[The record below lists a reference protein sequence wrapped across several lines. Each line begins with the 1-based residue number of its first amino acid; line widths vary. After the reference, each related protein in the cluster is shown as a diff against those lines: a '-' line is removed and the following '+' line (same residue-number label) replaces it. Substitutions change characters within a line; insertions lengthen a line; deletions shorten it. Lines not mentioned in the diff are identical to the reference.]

1 VVIATLYYTLVSMLA
16 AMLIF
21 MFAIMSVSFVTFIFI
36 IESRPGLS
44 LMSLKL
50 FYDGT
55 KILLIASIYNIF
67 VKSL

>member
-1 VVIATLYYTLVSMLA
+1 
-16 AMLIF
+16 
-21 MFAIMSVSFVTFIFI
+21 VTFIFI

-50 FYDGT
+50 FYDGA